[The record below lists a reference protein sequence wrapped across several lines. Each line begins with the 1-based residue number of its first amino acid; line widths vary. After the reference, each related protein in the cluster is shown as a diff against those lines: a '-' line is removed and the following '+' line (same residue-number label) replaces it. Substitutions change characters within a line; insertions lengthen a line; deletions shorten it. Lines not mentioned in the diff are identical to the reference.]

1 MAATK
6 PLKEAWQIAKV
17 KKYFLSKGHI
27 RDYALF
33 TVGINTALRIGDVLS
48 LRWRDVYDFDTDTFR
63 SHIDIRERKTGK
75 MNSVRLNKNA
85 LEALS
90 RLKVFAAPADGDQ
103 FVFKSRKGLNRPIS
117 RIWAY
122 SILTEVAQNL
132 PDVEKF
138 SCHSLRKTF
147 GYHAWQ
153 SGAPSV
159 LLMYIFNHSSF
170 SITKHYLG
178 IDQQEKDQLYGSLLL

>member
-6 PLKEAWQIAKV
+6 PLKETGQIAKV
-17 KKYFLSKGHI
+17 KKYFLSEGHI
-27 RDYALF
+27 RDYTLF

-48 LRWRDVYDFDTDTFR
+48 LRWDDVYDFGTGAFR
-63 SHIDIRERKTGK
+63 SHIDIEEHKTGK
-75 MNSVRLNKNA
+75 RNSVPLNKNA
-85 LEALS
+85 VEALS
-90 RLKVFAAPADGDQ
+90 RLMVCAAPADGGQ
-103 FVFKSRKGLNRPIS
+103 YVFKSRKGHNRPIS
-117 RIWAY
+117 RNRAY
-122 SILTEVAQNL
+122 SILTEVAMNL

-159 LLMYIFNHSSF
+159 LLMHIYNHSSF
-170 SITKHYLG
+170 NITKHYLG
-178 IDQQEKDQLYGSLLL
+178 IDQQEKDQLYGHLLL